1 MSRPS
6 LTEAA
11 SNLDV
16 ELDAALYTSRAL
28 RLILFDLEGIG
39 LSEDARR
46 AAAELAFTVEMKL
59 GEARDSFDIT
69 ERYRR
74 ARGDMPPVKAG
85 RA

>member
-28 RLILFDLEGIG
+28 RLILFVW
-39 LSEDARR
+39 R
-46 AAAELAFTVEMKL
+46 A
-59 GEARDSFDIT
+59 
-69 ERYRR
+69 
-74 ARGDMPPVKAG
+74 
-85 RA
+85 